1 MGDLSSGHL
10 AAALDAALEGNLRFT
25 DDDLPTGPQM
35 RSALSVLIE
44 MMKMVSLAH
53 IDIDTIE
60 KVIEATHELERNER
74 LERERLG

>member
-10 AAALDAALEGNLRFT
+10 AVALDAALKSKLRFT
-25 DDDLPTGPQM
+25 DDDLPTVPQM

-44 MMKMVSLAH
+44 MMKMVGLAH

-60 KVIEATHELERNER
+60 RVIEATRELDQNGRPKH
-74 LERERLG
+74 ERLG